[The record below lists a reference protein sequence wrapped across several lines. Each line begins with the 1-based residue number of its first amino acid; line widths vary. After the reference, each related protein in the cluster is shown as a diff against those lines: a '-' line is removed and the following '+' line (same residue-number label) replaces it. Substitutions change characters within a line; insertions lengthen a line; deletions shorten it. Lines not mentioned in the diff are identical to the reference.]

1 MSKGFTN
8 LGNTCYMN
16 AALQCLTH
24 IPELSLDCED
34 FTKCIKKRDNN
45 NDSTLIREWLNFQHR
60 IWKEDDE
67 QNVVSTERILKAFI
81 IKCQHENILFESFN
95 QNDTTD
101 FLNTFMDLLH
111 ESIKRKVN
119 ITITG
124 EPKNNYDQLKLKS
137 INTWKN
143 FFEDSYSHIIINFYS
158 QLLSVTTC
166 PKCDYATT
174 NHEPIMAPTLTL
186 KEDYKTLYD
195 CLDEFIEDEVLDTEN
210 TWKCDK
216 CKECV
221 QPQKKINFWN
231 LAPILIL
238 SIKQFRL
245 NKKINKHIEFPEELN
260 MEKYCVNI
268 KKNKLNYKLSG
279 VCIHSGGLNG
289 GHYYAMCK
297 DYNDDVWRV
306 HNDSHVSET
315 TIENVLKQTPYCFF
329 YTRNN

>member
-111 ESIKRKVN
+111 GSVKRKVN

>member
-24 IPELSLDCED
+24 IPELSLDCGG
-34 FTKCIKKRDNN
+34 FTKDIRKRDSE
-45 NDSTLIREWLNFQHR
+45 NDSTVIREWLNFQHR
-60 IWKEDDE
+60 IWKEDVE

-81 IKCQHENILFESFN
+81 MKCQSGNILFESFN

-111 ESIKRKVN
+111 ESMKRKVN

-124 EPKNNYDQLKLKS
+124 EPKNNYDKLKVKS
-137 INTWKN
+137 IETWKA
-143 FFEDSYSHIIINFYS
+143 FFENSYSHIIVSFYS

-174 NHEPIMAPTLTL
+174 NHEPMMTITLTL
-186 KEDYKTLYD
+186 KEKYKTIYD
-195 CLDEFIEDEVLDTEN
+195 CLDEFIEDEVLDVEN
-210 TWKCDK
+210 TWNCDK

-221 QPQKKINFWN
+221 QPNKKINFWN
-231 LAPILIL
+231 LSPVLIL
-238 SIKQFRL
+238 SVKQFRL
-245 NKKINKHIEFPEELN
+245 NRKMNKHIEFPEELN
-260 MEKYCVNI
+260 MEKYCVN
-268 KKNKLNYKLSG
+268 KKENLKYKLSG
-279 VCIHSGGLNG
+279 ICIHSGGLNG

-297 DYNDDVWRV
+297 DYTDDKWRV
-306 HNDSHVSET
+306 HNDTHVIET
-315 TIENVLKQTPYCFF
+315 TIDDVLKQTPYCFF
-329 YTRNN
+329 YIRDV